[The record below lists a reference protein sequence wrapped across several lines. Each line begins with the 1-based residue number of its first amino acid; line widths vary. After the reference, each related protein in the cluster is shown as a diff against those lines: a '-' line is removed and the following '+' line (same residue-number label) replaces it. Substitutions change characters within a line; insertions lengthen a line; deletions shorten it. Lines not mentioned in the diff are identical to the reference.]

1 MCTILEFDHASAG
14 VILLVLAIVLG
25 IIAIR
30 NYIDDSRERDQA
42 LGQLL
47 VLPADSPLQS
57 SFTGEVANYDTNERN
72 DKILGL
78 IAAALLMS
86 SLSML
91 SRPVKLK
98 PHRRGPLA

>member
-1 MCTILEFDHASAG
+1 MRVAG

-30 NYIDDSRERDQA
+30 NYLDDSRERDQA

-47 VLPADSPLQS
+47 VLPVDSPLQS
-57 SFTGEVANYDTNERN
+57 SFIGEVANYDAKERN

-91 SRPVKLK
+91 SRPRNLN
-98 PHRRGPLA
+98 PRRRAPLA

>member
-1 MCTILEFDHASAG
+1 MRVAG

-30 NYIDDSRERDQA
+30 NYMDDSRERDQA

-47 VLPADSPLQS
+47 VLPVDSPLQS
-57 SFTGEVANYDTNERN
+57 SFIGEVANYDANERN

-86 SLSML
+86 SLAML
-91 SRPVKLK
+91 SRPA
-98 PHRRGPLA
+98 PQNSRRHGPLA